1 MHTNIKELSREK
13 MFDVVTMGEI
23 MLRLSSPRYER
34 ISRGDTFEKRA
45 EGAELNVAMGTALMG
60 LRSAVITKLP
70 NNQLGTLIKN
80 RVRFGGVSDVLFIYD
95 NDPKS
100 RLGTYYYEYGAYPR
114 KPALVYD
121 RDNSAFTTI
130 KFEEIPKELFTN
142 AKLFHTSGIT
152 MGVSKQA
159 KETAI
164 EVIKAFKKGGAIISY
179 DINYRARLLTEEEAR
194 EIYYEIAPY
203 LDVLFVS
210 EETSRRLMQK
220 TGTLD
225 EMMKSYTEGT
235 DIKYVLTT
243 QRTVHSPKIHDFTS
257 MVYSSG
263 EDKFYTEPAFEQIE
277 VIDRIGSGDA
287 YCAGALF
294 ALIEYGTPDKM
305 VSFGNAYSAIKNTI
319 LGDLP
324 ATDRREIE
332 SVIEAHQSTGY
343 VNEIDR

>member
-1 MHTNIKELSREK
+1 MHKNVRELTREK

-45 EGAELNVAMGTALMG
+45 GGAELNVAMGTALMG
-60 LRSAVITKLP
+60 LRSAVITKVP
-70 NNQLGTLIKN
+70 NHQLGTLIKN
-80 RVRFGGVSDVLFIYD
+80 RVRFGGVSDALFIYD
-95 NDPKS
+95 DDSHS

-114 KPALVYD
+114 KPSLVYD

-130 KFEEIPKELFTN
+130 KFDEIPAEVYTN
-142 AKLFHTSGIT
+142 ARLFHTSGIT

-159 KETAI
+159 KDTAI
-164 EVIKAFKKGGAIISY
+164 EAIKAFKAGGAIISY
-179 DINYRARLLTEEEAR
+179 DINYRSRLLTEEEAR
-194 EIYYEIAPY
+194 EIYYEVAPY

-220 TGTLD
+220 TGTL
-225 EMMKSYTEGT
+225 EQMMKSYTEGT

-257 MVYSSG
+257 MVYSKE
-263 EDKFYTEPAFEQIE
+263 EDKFYTEPPFEQIE

-287 YCAGALF
+287 YCAGALY
-294 ALIEYGTPDKM
+294 ALLEHGTPDKM
-305 VSFGNAYSAIKNTI
+305 VSYGNAYSATKNTI

-324 ATDRREIE
+324 ATDRQEIE
-332 SVIEAHQSTGY
+332 SIIRAHTATGY